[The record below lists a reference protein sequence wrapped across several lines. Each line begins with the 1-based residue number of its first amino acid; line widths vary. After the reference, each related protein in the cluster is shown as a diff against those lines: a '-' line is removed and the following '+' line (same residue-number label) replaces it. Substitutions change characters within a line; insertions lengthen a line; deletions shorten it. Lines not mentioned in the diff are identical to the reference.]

1 MKKDISKFIRTI
13 SLAMIQNKSDS
24 GQKESET
31 QYLAME
37 LKSLM
42 VVSIF
47 HTGGRTEGDARPS
60 AFFKAIFLSL

>member
-1 MKKDISKFIRTI
+1 
-13 SLAMIQNKSDS
+13 MIQNKSDS

>member
-1 MKKDISKFIRTI
+1 
-13 SLAMIQNKSDS
+13 MIQNKSGS

-37 LKSLM
+37 PKSLIIVPM
-42 VVSIF
+42 F
-47 HTGGRTEGDARPS
+47 QKGGRTEGDARPS